1 LLEVGFARDPR
12 TARHAELGW
21 EPTATERSLLSW
33 CFCAS
38 CRQRAAE
45 AGVDVQRVQSLVS
58 DLLTNAM
65 RLEPAGYASLS
76 AMLAEH
82 EPLAA
87 YRAMRDD
94 VEDSLLRM
102 VRTRTTT
109 RLVMH
114 AAAGE
119 PAIADQSPH
128 LDGLVRRWESERAHG
143 GIRRCGRHA
152 RSPSAGFAQ
161 RPSPRGGGTQGLRG
175 GARAR
180 RFLPIRHHARAVPGI
195 GVRQA
200 IRYARRESGR

>member
-1 LLEVGFARDPR
+1 M
-12 TARHAELGW
+12 
-21 EPTATERSLLSW
+21 
-33 CFCAS
+33 
-38 CRQRAAE
+38 
-45 AGVDVQRVQSLVS
+45 DVQRVQSLVS

-128 LDGLVRRWESERAHG
+128 LDGLVRRWDQSGHTAASADVDVMHVPHPPASRNGQALVAEVHKACEAGHERVG
-143 GIRRCGRHA
+143 FFQYGITPEPC
-152 RSPSAGFAQ
+152 
-161 RPSPRGGGTQGLRG
+161 LDW
-175 GARAR
+175 
-180 RFLPIRHHARAVPGI
+180 
-195 GVRQA
+195 VRQA